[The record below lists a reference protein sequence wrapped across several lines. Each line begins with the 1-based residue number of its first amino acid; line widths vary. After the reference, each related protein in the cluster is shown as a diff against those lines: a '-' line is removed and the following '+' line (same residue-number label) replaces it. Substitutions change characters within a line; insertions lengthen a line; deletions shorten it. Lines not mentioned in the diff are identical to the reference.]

1 MAITSINVTRQVDIS
16 YCWYY
21 QTQGLA
27 SSPALTVTVKVYLA
41 KSIRFL
47 LPIITTSKHFYLK
60 KRKRRWKMRKK
71 RQTLWSQYGLAACPP
86 VIATGGKN
94 KNHEILK
101 SFAMDQHEGD
111 CGDDVSINPF
121 WNKIKRNN
129 CLTACGNNSCRA
141 KISFWVDE
149 RKFWL

>member
-16 YCWYY
+16 YRWYY

-27 SSPALTVTVKVYLA
+27 SSSALTVTVKVYLA
-41 KSIRFL
+41 KCIRFL
-47 LPIITTSKHFYLK
+47 LATTSKHFYLK
-60 KRKRRWKMRKK
+60 KRKIRWKMRKK

-86 VIATGGKN
+86 VIVTGGKN

-121 WNKIKRNN
+121 
-129 CLTACGNNSCRA
+129 
-141 KISFWVDE
+141 
-149 RKFWL
+149 